1 MLLEMG
7 RWIDGS
13 ALQDG
18 ALWALRGIPGF
29 PPLIQT
35 AHILGVAVVMGTVV
49 MLNLRTL
56 GIAAPGQSLDE
67 MTRRV
72 VPWLGCALAANLV
85 SGAFLLFAR
94 PFRYFGNPVFAW
106 KLGFLVP
113 AVLLTAA
120 FYLAA
125 RREPDFWTRGARR
138 RIAAKGVALLSLGL
152 WIMTAMAGRWI
163 AYAEYL
169 FHPA

>member
-1 MLLEMG
+1 MLLEIG

-13 ALQDG
+13 VLQDG
-18 ALWALRGIPGF
+18 ALWALRGVPGF

-35 AHILGVAVVMGTVV
+35 AHILGVAVVMGTAVL
-49 MLNLRTL
+49 LNLRAL
-56 GIAAPGQSLDE
+56 GLAAPGQRLDE
-67 MTRRV
+67 MARRTA
-72 VPWLGCALAANLV
+72 PWLAGALAGNLV
-85 SGAFLLFAR
+85 SGSFLLFAR

-113 AVLLTAA
+113 ALLLTAA
-120 FYLAA
+120 FCLAA
-125 RREPDFWTRGARR
+125 GREADFWERSAKRR
-138 RIAAKGVALLSLGL
+138 LAAKAVALPSLGL

-169 FHPA
+169 FDPA

>member
-1 MLLEMG
+1 MLLEIG

-13 ALQDG
+13 VLQDG

-35 AHILGVAVVMGTVV
+35 AHILGVAVVMGTAA
-49 MLNLRTL
+49 LLSLRAL
-56 GIAAPGQSLDE
+56 GLAVPGQALDE
-67 MTRRV
+67 MARRIA
-72 VPWLGCALAANLV
+72 PWLGWALACNLA
-85 SGAFLLFAR
+85 SGSFLLFAR

-106 KLGFLVP
+106 KLGFLLP

-120 FYLAA
+120 LCLAA
-125 RREPDFWTRGARR
+125 GRGTDL
-138 RIAAKGVALLSLGL
+138 RIAAKGAALLSLAL